1 MGNNSSSQC
10 FYSGQVSSGVSLFR
24 KLSEHLI
31 CYVVLF
37 KIGIMAKKQQESFAV
52 NFYSQKLASNPEMP
66 RYNHLM
72 AAITSERGQA
82 DVAEKYYRQALA

>member
-1 MGNNSSSQC
+1 
-10 FYSGQVSSGVSLFR
+10 
-24 KLSEHLI
+24 
-31 CYVVLF
+31 
-37 KIGIMAKKQQESFAV
+37 MAKKQQESFAV